1 MIVTSTYETISLFLL
16 ISVLIFSA
24 ISIIYLTRIS
34 RELKKLRGET
44 KEAHEMNHG
53 ITAEKL
59 ETNHTILSEININLR
74 KLLDRKERKK

>member
-16 ISVLIFSA
+16 ISILIFAA
-24 ISIIYLTRIS
+24 IAIIYLTRIS
-34 RELKKLRGET
+34 RELKKLREET

-53 ITAEKL
+53 ITVEKL
-59 ETNHTILSEININLR
+59 ETNHTILSEINMNQR

>member
-24 ISIIYLTRIS
+24 IAVIYLTRMS
-34 RELKKLRGET
+34 RELKKLREET
-44 KEAHEMNHG
+44 KEAHEMNHS